1 MAYFKGSMSSKED
14 TGATRSCFETYTRYS
29 RVADEDQKKF
39 LGVYS
44 ASFQSN
50 LVAGGNN
57 FFIFFKEG
65 HLKKSLGNTE
75 GCHMVRKSQE
85 KLRKMTKVR

>member
-1 MAYFKGSMSSKED
+1 MAHFKGAMSSKED

-44 ASFQSN
+44 ASF
-50 LVAGGNN
+50 
-57 FFIFFKEG
+57 
-65 HLKKSLGNTE
+65 
-75 GCHMVRKSQE
+75 
-85 KLRKMTKVR
+85 